1 MIQAFLFPK
10 CNFYQIIRKNN
21 AFVSQLCYNT
31 NGVKDN
37 MKSEVVHARVDFDV
51 KKNSEKILGLIGITI
66 SQAVDLFLRQVVLKK
81 GLPFKLDSEENE
93 TTDIEKLA
101 YLINSTDGVD
111 PSPETK
117 KIIHLYAKGDIDYE
131 VAKYA
136 LLRSYKQ

>member
-1 MIQAFLFPK
+1 MLLYHNCVTIQMEL
-10 CNFYQIIRKNN
+10 
-21 AFVSQLCYNT
+21 
-31 NGVKDN
+31 KDN

-51 KKNSEKILGLIGITI
+51 KKNSEKILDLIGITI